1 VRTLARPAAL
11 AGVLVLT
18 LAPAAAGQSSA
29 TKPAVGNTVVD
40 PPTLTEP
47 PPDHRLTGLRV
58 LRIADRLANV
68 REVRVHHPGS
78 TRRAFLKGASQ
89 WQVSYYDGPKKEIAQ
104 VLIDDATGRVREA
117 WTGFQVPWTMAR
129 GYPGAFGRKAAAL
142 YVWLPLLVLFVVPFV
157 DPRRPWR
164 LRHLDLV
171 VLVGLSVSL
180 AFFSH
185 GKIGLSVPLAYP
197 VLGYLLVR
205 MLLLGLRG
213 PRGPDAEPLRLLVPA
228 SWLTIGVIFLVGFRV
243 GLNATNSNVIDVG
256 YSGVIGG
263 HRILHGE
270 RLYAPFPRDDPRGD
284 TYGPVAYLAYVPGVA
299 LLGFS
304 GRWDDLPAAHV
315 TAVLFDL
322 LTLAALYALGRR
334 IRGPTL
340 GVALAWAWA
349 AYPFTLFVSNS
360 NANDSLVAL
369 LVVLALL
376 VAGSAPARGGAVALA
391 GLTKL
396 APLALAPLFLR
407 GAGAAERSR
416 GREALLYL
424 LGFAAA
430 AVLALVPALGEDP
443 GRLLDRTAGFQ
454 GTRGSPFSIWGL
466 YGWTSAQ
473 RVVQVLAV
481 ILALALLVVPRRRT
495 VVQLAALAAAVLLA
509 LQLGVT
515 HWFYLYVVWFF
526 PLVML
531 AVLAGS
537 PEPERAPARWSS
549 PASTPPPPARARP

>member
-1 VRTLARPAAL
+1 VKALLGAAAL
-11 AGVLVLT
+11 VALVLA
-18 LAPAAAGQSSA
+18 APARAQTSTTAR
-29 TKPAVGNTVVD
+29 TVGDTVVV
-40 PPTLTEP
+40 PPSLTRP
-47 PPDHRLTGLRV
+47 PPDHRLTGLAV
-58 LRIADRLANV
+58 LAIADRLASV
-68 REVRVHHPGS
+68 RTVRVHHPGS
-78 TRRAFLKGASQ
+78 TRRAFLKGAFQ
-89 WQVSYYDGPKKEIAQ
+89 WQVSYYDGPHKEIAQ

-117 WTGFQVPWTMAR
+117 WTGFQVAWTMAR
-129 GYPGAFGRKAAAL
+129 GYPGAFGRKAVAL

-157 DPRRPWR
+157 DPRRLWR
-164 LRHLDLV
+164 LRHLDLL

-205 MLLLGLRG
+205 MLLVGLRG

-228 SWLTIGVIFLVGFRV
+228 SWLAIGVIFLVGFRV

-270 RLYAPFPRDDPRGD
+270 PLYGSFPRDDPRGD
-284 TYGPVAYLAYVPGVA
+284 TYGPVSYLAYVPGVA

-315 TAVLFDL
+315 AAVLFDL
-322 LTLAALYALGRR
+322 LTLAAVYVLGRR

-340 GVALAWAWA
+340 AVGLAWAWA

-376 VAGSAPARGGAVALA
+376 VASSAPARGAAVALA

-396 APLALAPLFLR
+396 APLGLAPLFVR
-407 GAGAAERSR
+407 GPDADGRR
-416 GREALLYL
+416 PRPREALLYL
-424 LGFAAA
+424 GGFAGAA
-430 AVLALVPALGEDP
+430 ALALIPALGEDA

-454 GTRGSPFSIWGL
+454 GSRGSPFSIWGL
-466 YGWTSAQ
+466 YGWTGAQ
-473 RVVQVLAV
+473 RVVQVLGV
-481 ILALALLVVPRRRT
+481 LLALALVVVPRRRT
-495 VVQLAALAAAVLLA
+495 VVQLAALAAAVLIA

-526 PLVML
+526 PLVMV
-531 AVLAGS
+531 AVLAGH
-537 PEPERAPARWSS
+537 PDRERAPARWSS
-549 PASTPPPPARARP
+549 PASAPPPPARARP